1 MNSQTTKKCPK
12 CGERLIEIIY
22 GMPGSDLFEAEERGE
37 VILGGCCLS
46 GDDPK
51 YHCKNCNIDYSRD
64 LKKTYKFDPG
74 VE

>member
-1 MNSQTTKKCPK
+1 MKQCPK
-12 CGERLIEIIY
+12 CGKNLVEIVY
-22 GMPGSDLFEAEERGE
+22 GMPAPELFEAAERGE
-37 VILGGCCLS
+37 VILGGCCFS

-64 LKKTYKFDPG
+64 LKKADESDPG